1 MAKVSEIERQW
12 HVVDASSG
20 SLGRLAARIAML
32 LMGKNK
38 STYSPYMDT
47 GDYVIVINSAK
58 VKVTGKKMTDK
69 IYYRHTGYHGGLR
82 SVALGKMID
91 KHPIRA
97 VEHAVRGMLP
107 HNRLGR
113 AMFGK
118 LKVYPTD
125 SHPHESQV
133 RAGSVLSSSKEG
145 NNNGK

>member
-1 MAKVSEIERQW
+1 MAKASEIKREW
-12 HVVDASSG
+12 HVVDASSE

-47 GDYVIVINSAK
+47 GDFVIVINAAK

-69 IYYRHTGYHGGLR
+69 IYYRHTGYPGGLR
-82 SVALGKMID
+82 SSTLGQMLD

-113 AMFGK
+113 VMFGK

-133 RAGSVLSSSKEG
+133 RAGTVRATSKEG
-145 NNNGK
+145 MNNGK